1 MGERDGEGVGEE
13 VGEGE
18 GEVVGVGGVGVGD
31 LEEVGAAAGR
41 PPSDQDCL
49 PLDNLTVQSFL

>member
-1 MGERDGEGVGEE
+1 M
-13 VGEGE
+13 GEGE